1 MDFEEFLDSVK
12 DQPSYIVERK
22 LNTLVR
28 QNHNFKNLSSE
39 NRKLVLELLA
49 KYRPK
54 IRKGIGVSQYLI
66 NKDMYRLYQ
75 GRHDEDLSKRDRE
88 QIRAIL
94 ESLK

>member
-1 MDFEEFLDSVK
+1 MQFEEFLTSIK

-22 LNTLVR
+22 LNALVR
-28 QNHNFKNLSSE
+28 KNHNFKNLSTD
-39 NRKLVLELLA
+39 NRKLVLELIK

-75 GRHDEDLSKRDRE
+75 GRFEQDLSPRDRE